1 MKLNE
6 EIALYEYEVF
16 GCTADEYKGKI
27 EEYLKEKN
35 LNYTISII
43 PHNVKKEAS
52 WARAEDYDESKI
64 ELDKNYTYTVGST
77 YIEKGNYKRIV
88 LYVSLYKNDNNH
100 ALFVYNKKAIMY
112 RDKNE
117 FPKMY
122 DSKIKELLNVIEPF
136 RI

>member
-6 EIALYEYEVF
+6 EIAIYEHEIF
-16 GCTADEYKGKI
+16 GCTANEYSKKI
-27 EEYLKEKN
+27 EEHFKEQN
-35 LNYTISII
+35 LDYTIGII
-43 PHNVKKEAS
+43 PYNAKEEAK
-52 WARAEDYDESKI
+52 WVNAKDYDESKVK
-64 ELDKNYTYTVGST
+64 LDKNYTYTVGTT
-77 YIEKGNYKRIV
+77 YKENGSYKRVV

-117 FPKMY
+117 FPKRY
-122 DSKIKELLNVIEPF
+122 NNKIADLLNVIEPF